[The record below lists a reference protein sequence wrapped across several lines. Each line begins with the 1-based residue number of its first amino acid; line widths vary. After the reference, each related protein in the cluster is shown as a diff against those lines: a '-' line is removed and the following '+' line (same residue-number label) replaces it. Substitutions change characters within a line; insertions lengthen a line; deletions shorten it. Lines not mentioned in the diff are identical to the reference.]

1 MADAPVGLAQTIALD
16 LKGSWWSRFWRSRRG
31 YQAFAEDFANLIYEE
46 TAPIPETLRA
56 EYVDAYCTV
65 LERALDAWNE
75 AEHLTVKVAQHT
87 GDPYFPNFTLTTRAV
102 QAHLNGGEASLKAC
116 FDRLLRT
123 ECAVS

>member
-1 MADAPVGLAQTIALD
+1 M
-16 LKGSWWSRFWRSRRG
+16 
-31 YQAFAEDFANLIYEE
+31 
-46 TAPIPETLRA
+46 
-56 EYVDAYCTV
+56 
-65 LERALDAWNE
+65 DAWNE

-123 ECAVS
+123 ECAVSGRPLIDLDNLDIDVEIKSAEHLDEDPATLVFEDMLLFRSKRVS